1 MAIQGIDHINIGTD
15 RLSETITFFE
25 GLGLSVG
32 ARPPF
37 DFPGAWL
44 YSGDC
49 PVVHL
54 VQLTE
59 AKAPSET
66 AALDHFAFSI
76 QDYDDMKRKLDDA
89 GVKYRALSVPGAPV
103 RQIFLRDPNGVTI
116 ELNCRQPSPTSASD

>member
-15 RLSETITFFE
+15 RLAETITFFE

-32 ARPPF
+32 PRPPF

-44 YSGDC
+44 YSGAAA
-49 PVVHL
+49 VVHL
-54 VQLTE
+54 VELTA
-59 AKAPSET
+59 AKSASDT

-76 QDYDDMKRKLDDA
+76 LDYDGMRRGLDAA
-89 GVKYRALSVPGAPV
+89 GVPYRALNVPGAPV

-116 ELNCRQPSPTSASD
+116 ELNCREEASTAR